1 MSSNMIYGL
10 GLYFSDF
17 EIRED
22 ALERLYATVPEKRA
36 KKIERKW
43 LKEAPNIP
51 LEKYLEVSLRVTPL
65 EKVMADLINESVF
78 HGQKV
83 VRGVAGALY
92 VPVSLPST
100 VQEKYRM
107 PLEGEVKEAIA
118 GYTKICFKGVFKR
131 DVCYQMF
138 LAEK

>member
-1 MSSNMIYGL
+1 MGSDMIYGL

-17 EIRED
+17 EVRED

-65 EKVMADLINESVF
+65 EKVIEIRRENPRL
-78 HGQKV
+78 
-83 VRGVAGALY
+83 
-92 VPVSLPST
+92 
-100 VQEKYRM
+100 
-107 PLEGEVKEAIA
+107 
-118 GYTKICFKGVFKR
+118 
-131 DVCYQMF
+131 
-138 LAEK
+138 